1 MKKDNSLIFCLSLVI
16 GIAAILIWG
25 SLNLI
30 GAQEFNLKMSTVVKA
45 PHPWIS
51 SGQYIQKTL
60 KEKSGGKIIVNLYD
74 AGRLGSDEVTL
85 TSLREGTVDL
95 YVGGTGNV
103 ATYIPELSFFNLSF
117 LFKNQ
122 KHFEECLKAGGY
134 LDKRF
139 QEIIQK
145 HNVGFEFMALAG
157 GGLRN
162 MSNRLK
168 PVRHISDIKG
178 MKMRV
183 PGGPVAARMWKEFG
197 TLPVS
202 LPWTELYTALQ
213 TGVVDACESTVPGYL
228 SSKLYEVAKYH
239 AKTEHEFMVSIF
251 LMSEKTF
258 KKFPPTY
265 QNLLRQTI
273 AEAALICTAEG
284 VKMTESILEGL
295 GKKGVQITEVDKSE
309 FISRS
314 GPAQNEEAAKLKL
327 MDVLESIRKSAQAY

>member
-1 MKKDNSLIFCLSLVI
+1 MKLMFFYVAVMALILGGVSP
-16 GIAAILIWG
+16 
-25 SLNLI
+25 SN
-30 GAQEFNLKMSTVVKA
+30 AQEFNLKMTTVVKA

-60 KEKSGGKIIVNLYD
+60 KERSGGKISVTLYD

-95 YVGGTGNV
+95 YVGGSANS

-122 KHFEECLKAGGY
+122 KHFEESLKGGGY
-134 LDKRF
+134 LDNRF
-139 QEIIQK
+139 REIVQK
-145 HNVGFEFMALAG
+145 HNVGFEYLALAG

-162 MSNRLK
+162 TSNRLK
-168 PVRHISDIKG
+168 PIRSLSDIRG

-183 PGGPVAARMWKEFG
+183 PGGPVAAKVWKEFG

-213 TGVVDACESTVPGYL
+213 TGVVDACESTVPGYR
-228 SSKLYEVAKYH
+228 SSKLYEVAKHH

-251 LMSEKTF
+251 LLSEKTY
-258 KKFPPTY
+258 KKMPANY
-265 QNLLRQTI
+265 QALVRQTV
-273 AEAALICTAEG
+273 AEAALICTEEG
-284 VKMTESILEGL
+284 VKLTESILSEL
-295 GKKGVQITEVDKSE
+295 GKRGVQITEVDKSE
-309 FISRS
+309 FIARS
-314 GPAQNEEAAKLKL
+314 GPLQDEEAAKSKL
-327 MDVLESIRKSAQAY
+327 TDLLDSIRKSGTSY

>member
-1 MKKDNSLIFCLSLVI
+1 MKKNNYPIFCLTLVI
-16 GIAAILIWG
+16 GIAAVLICG
-25 SLNLI
+25 SLNQI
-30 GAQEFNLKMSTVVKA
+30 RAQEFNLKMSTVVKA

-60 KEKSGGKIIVNLYD
+60 KAKSGGKISITLYD

-103 ATYIPELSFFNLSF
+103 ATYVPEMSFFNLSF

-122 KHFEECLKAGGY
+122 KHFEECLKADSY
-134 LDKRF
+134 LHKRF
-139 QEIIQK
+139 QEIVQK
-145 HNVGFEFMALAG
+145 HNLGFEFLALAG

-168 PVRHISDIKG
+168 PVRNIADIKG

-213 TGVVDACESTVPGYL
+213 TGVVDACESTVPGYF

-239 AKTEHEFMVSIF
+239 AKTEHEFMVSAF
-251 LMSEKTF
+251 LMSERTY
-258 KKFPPTY
+258 KKMPAQY
-265 QNLLRQTI
+265 QSLLRQTI
-273 AEAALICTAEG
+273 AEAAIICTAEG
-284 VKMTESILEGL
+284 VKMTESILAEL
-295 GKKGVQITEVDKSE
+295 GKKGVQISEVDKSE
-309 FISRS
+309 FINRS
-314 GPAQNEEAAKLKL
+314 GPVQNEEAAKLK
-327 MDVLESIRKSAQAY
+327 VLDILEWIRKLAQAY